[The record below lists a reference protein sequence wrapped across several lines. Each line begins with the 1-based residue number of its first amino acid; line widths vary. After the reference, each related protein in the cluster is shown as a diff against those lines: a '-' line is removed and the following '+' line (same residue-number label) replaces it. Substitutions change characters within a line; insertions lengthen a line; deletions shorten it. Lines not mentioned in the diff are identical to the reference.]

1 MRKVALVGAGV
12 SKFGVRKASYRDLI
26 WEAGKACFDSL
37 PAVKPKDIDGLVVG
51 SVMPERTAFQSH
63 ISSMAAEAL
72 GIRPSSLSARTEHM
86 CASGTVGIRYA
97 YAFIAAGLADL
108 VMVLGVEKLNQPTG
122 DEAILNMGT
131 GVDREWEAAF
141 GLTAPPCFALAAQRH
156 MAEYG
161 TTEEQLARVG
171 VKNHTH
177 ASKNPNAH
185 FNKGATLDQVL
196 CSRMISSPLR
206 LFMCSPITDGAAAVI
221 LASEERARDLTDK
234 PVWIRGTG
242 QALDGFQLTSLHED
256 YAHWPALERAAKSA
270 YAMAGVTPA
279 DVDLAEVHDC
289 FSIAE
294 MIAYEELGFCAKGEA
309 GPFVAAGRSDYG
321 GDVVVNPRG
330 GLIGCGHPLGAT
342 GVAQA
347 AEVFVQLRDEA
358 GARQVPDAAIGL
370 THNNSGMGEH
380 VVMIYGNGR
389 RREPSET
396 VAVLGPGTDRPSDR
410 AGVRARRLPRAA
422 GRRQGGPRGRR
433 GRAHAGR
440 RAARDRARRRSHG
453 RGAGDRPDGVGGRAR
468 ADRGAHRARRAGGL
482 RLRAGGAAGVGPAQA
497 GHVCPAQGRGRRR
510 RDHRLGVVHHLALGR
525 LRRGRPPGALSRR
538 ALAEPGPHH
547 PAGGRGAGPADGA
560 GDGRA
565 HAGAARE
572 SRQDPGALRRLAR
585 LHRAAA
591 AGAC

>member
-1 MRKVALVGAGV
+1 MRKVALIGAGV
-12 SKFGVRKASYRDLI
+12 TKFGVRKASYRDLI

-37 PAVKPKDIDGLVVG
+37 PAVRPSDLDGLVVG

-63 ISSMAAEAL
+63 ISSLAAEAL
-72 GIRPSSLSARTEHM
+72 GIRPRTLSARTEHM

-108 VMVLGVEKLNQPTG
+108 VMVLGVEKLNQPSG
-122 DEAILNMGT
+122 DEVILNMGT

-196 CSRMISSPLR
+196 GSRMISSPLR
-206 LFMCSPITDGAAAVI
+206 LFMCSPITDGAAAIV
-221 LASEERARDLTDK
+221 LASEDRARALTDR

-256 YAHWPALERAAKSA
+256 YARWPALERAAQSA
-270 YAMAGVTPA
+270 YRMAGVGPK

-289 FSIAE
+289 FAIAE
-294 MIAYEELGFCAKGEA
+294 MIACEELGFCGKGEA

-358 GARQVPDAAIGL
+358 GARQVPGAALGL

-380 VVMIYGNGR
+380 VVMIYGK
-389 RREPSET
+389 
-396 VAVLGPGTDRPSDR
+396 D
-410 AGVRARRLPRAA
+410 
-422 GRRQGGPRGRR
+422 
-433 GRAHAGR
+433 
-440 RAARDRARRRSHG
+440 
-453 RGAGDRPDGVGGRAR
+453 
-468 ADRGAHRARRAGGL
+468 
-482 RLRAGGAAGVGPAQA
+482 PA
-497 GHVCPAQGRGRRR
+497 
-510 RDHRLGVVHHLALGR
+510 
-525 LRRGRPPGALSRR
+525 
-538 ALAEPGPHH
+538 
-547 PAGGRGAGPADGA
+547 
-560 GDGRA
+560 
-565 HAGAARE
+565 
-572 SRQDPGALRRLAR
+572 
-585 LHRAAA
+585 
-591 AGAC
+591 

>member
-12 SKFGVRKASYRDLI
+12 TKFGVRKASYRDLI
-26 WEAGKACFDSL
+26 WEAGKACFDSI
-37 PAVKPKDIDGLVVG
+37 PAVKPRDLDGLVVG

-63 ISSMAAEAL
+63 ISSLAAEAL
-72 GIRPSSLSARTEHM
+72 GIRPSTLSARTEHM

-108 VMVLGVEKLNQPTG
+108 VMVLGVEKLNQPNG
-122 DEAILNMGT
+122 EEAILNMGA

-141 GLTAPPCFALAAQRH
+141 GLTAPPCFALVAQRH
-156 MAEYG
+156 MAECG

-185 FNKGATLDQVL
+185 FNRGATLDQVL
-196 CSRMISSPLR
+196 GSRMISSPLR
-206 LFMCSPITDGAAAVI
+206 LFMCSPITDGAAAVV
-221 LASEERARDLTDK
+221 LASEDRARGLTDR

-256 YAHWPALERAAKSA
+256 YAHWPALARAGQAA
-270 YAMAGVTPA
+270 YRMAGVEPT

-289 FSIAE
+289 FAIAE
-294 MIAYEELGFCAKGEA
+294 MIACEELGFCAKGEA

-358 GARQVPDAAIGL
+358 GARQVPGAAIGL

-380 VVMIYGNGR
+380 VVMIYGK
-389 RREPSET
+389 
-396 VAVLGPGTDRPSDR
+396 D
-410 AGVRARRLPRAA
+410 
-422 GRRQGGPRGRR
+422 
-433 GRAHAGR
+433 
-440 RAARDRARRRSHG
+440 
-453 RGAGDRPDGVGGRAR
+453 
-468 ADRGAHRARRAGGL
+468 
-482 RLRAGGAAGVGPAQA
+482 PA
-497 GHVCPAQGRGRRR
+497 
-510 RDHRLGVVHHLALGR
+510 
-525 LRRGRPPGALSRR
+525 
-538 ALAEPGPHH
+538 
-547 PAGGRGAGPADGA
+547 
-560 GDGRA
+560 
-565 HAGAARE
+565 
-572 SRQDPGALRRLAR
+572 
-585 LHRAAA
+585 
-591 AGAC
+591 

>member
-37 PAVKPKDIDGLVVG
+37 AAVKPKDVDGLVVG

-196 CSRMISSPLR
+196 CSRMISNPLR

-221 LASEERARDLTDK
+221 LASEERARDLTDR

-256 YAHWPALERAAKSA
+256 YAHWPALKRAGEAA
-270 YAMAGVTPA
+270 YRMAGVAPA

-289 FSIAE
+289 FAIAE
-294 MIAYEELGFCAKGEA
+294 MIATEELGFCKKGEA
-309 GPFVAAGRSDYG
+309 GAFVEAGRSDYG

-347 AEVFVQLRDEA
+347 AEAFVQLRAEA
-358 GARQVPDAAIGL
+358 GPRQVADAEIAL

-380 VVMIYGNGR
+380 VVMIYGK
-389 RREPSET
+389 EP
-396 VAVLGPGTDRPSDR
+396 A
-410 AGVRARRLPRAA
+410 
-422 GRRQGGPRGRR
+422 
-433 GRAHAGR
+433 
-440 RAARDRARRRSHG
+440 
-453 RGAGDRPDGVGGRAR
+453 
-468 ADRGAHRARRAGGL
+468 
-482 RLRAGGAAGVGPAQA
+482 
-497 GHVCPAQGRGRRR
+497 
-510 RDHRLGVVHHLALGR
+510 
-525 LRRGRPPGALSRR
+525 
-538 ALAEPGPHH
+538 
-547 PAGGRGAGPADGA
+547 
-560 GDGRA
+560 
-565 HAGAARE
+565 
-572 SRQDPGALRRLAR
+572 
-585 LHRAAA
+585 
-591 AGAC
+591 